1 MDSNQISRGE
11 RWKSA
16 LFGLALTGYAGG
28 AFFWVFRYEAKTF
41 WFGIYCCGPAL
52 VGLLWLWLKFRRASQ
67 PSGALDDDR
76 KKEHV

>member
-1 MDSNQISRGE
+1 MHSNQTSRVE

-28 AFFWVFRYEAKTF
+28 AFFWVFRYEARTI

-52 VGLLWLWLKFRRASQ
+52 VGLLWLWLKLRRERSRQQHQIDAE
-67 PSGALDDDR
+67 R
-76 KKEHV
+76 KEHV